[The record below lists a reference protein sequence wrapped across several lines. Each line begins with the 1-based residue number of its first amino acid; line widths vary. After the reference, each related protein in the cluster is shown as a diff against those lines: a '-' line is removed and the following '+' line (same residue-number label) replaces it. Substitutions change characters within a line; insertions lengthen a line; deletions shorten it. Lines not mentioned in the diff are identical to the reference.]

1 MIEFITQMEVK
12 MKNFLNWFKNS
23 TKIKRWM
30 FLILVGIVLTCFGFS
45 KLLTSEKLEL
55 GDLLQIIITF
65 VAGFTCF
72 VLGIIYIQRRNLEL
86 LIEQNNINVD
96 ASGDNVELK
105 KLVSKNPIYE
115 RGPNIVVIGG
125 GNGINNVLKGL
136 KNYTSNL
143 TAIVPVSSY
152 GKPSSLSIKE
162 LKLNPVD
169 DIKSSI
175 IALSSNDK
183 DMNNLINYTFTEGK
197 LKNFNFGD
205 IYLYSMQKI
214 YGDFTSSIEKV
225 SGLLSMVG
233 KVLPVTLDEMNICA
247 ELQDGT
253 IVEDKSKIAEVVS
266 NRVTKINRVYI
277 NPSNCRTAPG
287 VLEAIQNADAIV
299 IGPGSLYTNVI
310 PNLLIKNVSKTIRES
325 KALKIYIS
333 NIMTEPGQT
342 DDYDVSDHINSILEH
357 SGEGIIDFCI
367 SDVGEIVPEYIRKYN
382 LMGSDVVNIDTSN
395 IKNKG
400 VRLIKGELATADGN
414 YIRHDPDKTAKLI
427 IELICGDLK
436 FKDKHNDEQYMLLN
450 SKLKEEN
457 KKIKKENKKAKRLK
471 ENKHNKNSEEKSRRT
486 SKFSSKYKE
495 RIDSIKES
503 EKTRLE
509 NIRIHEKAKEMIDEE
524 EQKEKEKFLKETY
537 SKKTKK

>member
-1 MIEFITQMEVK
+1 

-30 FLILVGIVLTCFGFS
+30 FLILIGIVLTCFGFS
-45 KLLTSEKLEL
+45 KVLVSNEL
-55 GDLLQIIITF
+55 DFGDLLQIVITF
-65 VAGFTCF
+65 VVGFTCF
-72 VLGIIYIQRRNLEL
+72 VLGIVYIQRRNLEL
-86 LIEQNNINVD
+86 LIEKNSINVD
-96 ASGDNVELK
+96 ASGGNQELK
-105 KLVSKNPIYE
+105 NLVTKNPIYE

-125 GNGINNVLKGL
+125 GNGINNILKGL

-143 TAIVPVSSY
+143 TAIVPVSAY
-152 GKPSSLSIKE
+152 GRPASVSIKE

-175 IALSSNDK
+175 VALSPNSD
-183 DMNNLINYTFTEGK
+183 DMNKVINYTFEDGK
-197 LKNFNFGD
+197 FKNLSFGD
-205 IYLYSMQKI
+205 LYLYVMQKI
-214 YGDFTSSIEKV
+214 YGDFVNSVEKSS
-225 SGLLSMVG
+225 SLLSMVG

-253 IVEDKSKIAEVVS
+253 VIKEKSKIKQIVTDK
-266 NRVTKINRVYI
+266 VTKINRVYI

-287 VLEAIQNADAIV
+287 VLEAIANADAII

-310 PNLLIKNVSKTIRES
+310 PNLLIKNVAKTIRES

-342 DDYDVSDHINSILEH
+342 DDYDVSNHIESILEH
-357 SGEGIIDFCI
+357 SGDGIIDYCI
-367 SDVGEIVPEYIRKYN
+367 ADVGEIVPEYIRKYN
-382 LMGSDVVNIDTSN
+382 LMGADVVNIDTSN
-395 IKNKG
+395 IRGKG
-400 VRLIKGELATADGN
+400 IRLIKGELATAEGN

-427 IELICGDLK
+427 IELICGDLR
-436 FKDKHNDEQYMLLN
+436 FKDKQNDEQYMLLN

-457 KKIKKENKKAKRLK
+457 KKAKEADKKAKKLK
-471 ENKHNKNSEEKSRRT
+471 EGKKEKEESEEKVKRT
-486 SKFSSKYKE
+486 SKFSNKYSE
-495 RIDSIKES
+495 RIQSIKES

-524 EQKEKEKFLKETY
+524 EQKEKEKFLKEAY
-537 SKKTKK
+537 NSRKTKK

>member
-1 MIEFITQMEVK
+1 

-23 TKIKRWM
+23 TKIKRWI
-30 FLILVGIVLTCFGFS
+30 FLILLGIVLTCFGFS
-45 KLLTSEKLEL
+45 KILSSERLEF

-72 VLGIIYIQRRNLEL
+72 ILGIVYIQRRNLEL
-86 LIEQNNINVD
+86 LIEKNNVNVD
-96 ASGDNVELK
+96 VSGSNTELK

-115 RGPNIVVIGG
+115 KGPNIVVIGG
-125 GNGINNVLKGL
+125 GNGINNILKGL

-143 TAIVPVSSY
+143 TAIVPVSAY
-152 GKPSSLSIKE
+152 GRPSTVSIKE

-169 DIKSSI
+169 DVKSSI
-175 IALSSNDK
+175 IALSSNTEV
-183 DMNNLINYTFTEGK
+183 MNDLMNYTFEDGK
-197 LKNFNFGD
+197 LKNLSFGD
-205 IYLYSMQKI
+205 IYLYVMQKI
-214 YGDFTSSIEKV
+214 YGDFTSSIEKT
-225 SGLLSMVG
+225 SNILSMVG

-253 IVEDKSKIAEVVS
+253 VVTDKSKIAETVS
-266 NRVTKINRVYI
+266 SKVTKINRVYI

-287 VLEAIQNADAIV
+287 VLEAIKNADAII

-342 DDYDVSDHINSILEH
+342 DDYDVSNHINSILEH
-357 SGEGIIDFCI
+357 SGEGVIDFCI

-395 IKNKG
+395 IRNRG
-400 VRLIKGELATADGN
+400 IRLIKGELAVAEGN

-427 IELICGDLK
+427 IELICGDLR
-436 FKDKHNDEQYMLLN
+436 FKDKHNEEQYMLLN

-457 KKIKKENKKAKRLK
+457 KKEKTEKRQAKRFKEDKKQKKEDDRILK
-471 ENKHNKNSEEKSRRT
+471 RT
-486 SKFSSKYKE
+486 SKFSNKYKE
-495 RIDSIKES
+495 RIESIKES
-503 EKTRLE
+503 EKTRQE
-509 NIRIHEKAKEMIDEE
+509 NIRIHEKAKQMIDEE

-537 SKKTKK
+537 SKNKKK

>member
-1 MIEFITQMEVK
+1 

-30 FLILVGIVLTCFGFS
+30 FLILLGIVLACFGFS
-45 KLLTSEKLEL
+45 KILSSERLNF
-55 GDLLQIIITF
+55 GDLLQIVVTF
-65 VAGFTCF
+65 VVGFTCF
-72 VLGIIYIQRRNLEL
+72 VVGIVYIQRRNLEL
-86 LIEQNNINVD
+86 LIEKNSINVD
-96 ASGDNVELK
+96 ASGGNEELK
-105 KLVSKNPIYE
+105 KLVTKNPIYE

-143 TAIVPVSSY
+143 TAIVPVSAY
-152 GKPSSLSIKE
+152 GRPETVSIKE
-162 LKLNPVD
+162 LKLHPVD
-169 DIKSSI
+169 DIKSGI
-175 IALSSNDK
+175 VALSPNSR
-183 DMNNLINYTFTEGK
+183 DMDNLMSYTFEDGK
-197 LKNFNFGD
+197 LKNLSFGD
-205 IYLYSMQKI
+205 IYLYVMQKI
-214 YGDFTSSIEKV
+214 YGDFISSVEKTSNI
-225 SGLLSMVG
+225 LSMVG

-253 IVEDKSKIAEVVS
+253 VVKEKSKIAETVS
-266 NRVTKINRVYI
+266 NKVTKINRVYI

-287 VLEAIQNADAIV
+287 VLEALKNADAII

-310 PNLLIKNVSKTIRES
+310 PNLLIKNVAKTIRDS

-342 DDYDVSDHINSILEH
+342 DDYDVSDHINSIIEH
-357 SGEGIIDFCI
+357 SGEGIIDYCI

-382 LMGSDVVNIDTSN
+382 LMGSDVVNIDSSN
-395 IKNKG
+395 IRSRG
-400 VRLIKGELATADGN
+400 IRLIKGELATAEGN

-427 IELICGDLK
+427 VELICGDLK

-457 KKIKKENKKAKRLK
+457 KKAKIANKKAKKLKENKKS
-471 ENKHNKNSEEKSRRT
+471 KNNDEERIKRT
-486 SKFSSKYKE
+486 SKFSNKYKE
-495 RIDSIKES
+495 RIESIKES
-503 EKTRLE
+503 ENTRLE

-524 EQKEKEKFLKETY
+524 EQKEKEKFLRETY
-537 SKKTKK
+537 SKTNKK

>member
-1 MIEFITQMEVK
+1 

-45 KLLTSEKLEL
+45 KILSTNRLGI
-55 GDLLQIIITF
+55 GDLLQIIATF

-72 VLGIIYIQRRNLEL
+72 VLGIVYIQRRNLEL
-86 LIEQNNINVD
+86 LIEKNNLNDSDNNIQ
-96 ASGDNVELK
+96 LK
-105 KLVSKNPIYE
+105 NLVTKNPIYE

-125 GNGINNVLKGL
+125 GNGINNILKGL
-136 KNYTSNL
+136 KKYTSNL
-143 TAIVPVSSY
+143 TAIVPVSAY
-152 GKPSSLSIKE
+152 GRPSTASIKE

-175 IALSSNDK
+175 IALSSNTET
-183 DMNNLINYTFTEGK
+183 MNDLINYNFVDGK
-197 LKNFNFGD
+197 LKNLSFGD
-205 IYLYSMQKI
+205 IYLYVMQKI
-214 YGDFTSSIEKV
+214 HGDFANSIEKSSNV
-225 SGLLSMVG
+225 LSMVG

-253 IVEDKSKIAEVVS
+253 VVTDKSKIAETVS
-266 NRVTKINRVYI
+266 SKVTKINRVYI

-287 VLEAIQNADAIV
+287 VLEAIKNADAII

-357 SGEGIIDFCI
+357 SGKGVIDFCI

-382 LMGSDVVNIDTSN
+382 LMGSDIVNIDTSN
-395 IKNKG
+395 IRSKG
-400 VRLIKGELATADGN
+400 IRLIKGELAVAEGN

-457 KKIKKENKKAKRLK
+457 KKDKTAKKEAKRFK
-471 ENKHNKNSEEKSRRT
+471 ESKKEKKDNEVIKRT
-486 SKFSSKYKE
+486 SKFSSKYKD
-495 RIDSIKES
+495 RIESIKES

-509 NIRIHEKAKEMIDEE
+509 NIRIQEKAKKMIDEE

-537 SKKTKK
+537 NKNKKK

>member
-1 MIEFITQMEVK
+1 
-12 MKNFLNWFKNS
+12 MKNFFNWFKNS

-30 FLILVGIVLTCFGFS
+30 FLILIGIVLTCFGFS
-45 KLLTSEKLEL
+45 KMLSSEKLEI
-55 GDLLQIIITF
+55 GDLLQIVITF
-65 VAGFTCF
+65 VVGFTCF
-72 VLGIIYIQRRNLEL
+72 ILGIVYIQRRNLEI
-86 LIEQNNINVD
+86 LIEKNSVNVD
-96 ASGDNVELK
+96 ASDNNTELK

-115 RGPNIVVIGG
+115 KGPNIVVIGG
-125 GNGINNVLKGL
+125 GNGINNILKGL

-143 TAIVPVSSY
+143 TAIVPVSAY
-152 GKPSSLSIKE
+152 GRPSNASIKE

-175 IALSSNDK
+175 VALSPNTEGMD
-183 DMNNLINYTFTEGK
+183 DLMNYTFTDGK
-197 LKNFNFGD
+197 LKNLSFGD
-205 IYLYSMQKI
+205 IYLYVMQKI
-214 YGDFTSSIEKV
+214 YGDFTSSIEK
-225 SGLLSMVG
+225 SSNILSMVG

-253 IVEDKSKIAEVVS
+253 VVTDKSKIAEIVS
-266 NRVTKINRVYI
+266 SKVTKINRVYI

-287 VLEAIQNADAIV
+287 VLEAIKNADAII

-310 PNLLIKNVSKTIRES
+310 PNLLIKNVAKTIRES

-357 SGEGIIDFCI
+357 SGEGVIDFCI

-395 IKNKG
+395 IRNRGIK
-400 VRLIKGELATADGN
+400 LIKGELATAEGN

-427 IELICGDLK
+427 IELICGDLR
-436 FKDKHNDEQYMLLN
+436 FKDKHNDEQYVLLN
-450 SKLKEEN
+450 SRLKEEN
-457 KKIKKENKKAKRLK
+457 KKAKTAKKEAKRFKENKK
-471 ENKHNKNSEEKSRRT
+471 EKKDDEVIKRT
-486 SKFSSKYKE
+486 SKFSNKYKE
-495 RIDSIKES
+495 RIESIKES

-509 NIRIHEKAKEMIDEE
+509 NIRIHEKAKKMIDEE

-537 SKKTKK
+537 SKKEKK

>member
-1 MIEFITQMEVK
+1 MR
-12 MKNFLNWFKNS
+12 NFLNWFKNS

-45 KLLTSEKLEL
+45 KVLLSEKLGF
-55 GDLLQIIITF
+55 GDLLLIVLTF

-72 VLGIIYIQRRNLEL
+72 VLGIVYIQRRNLEL
-86 LIEQNNINVD
+86 LIEKNSINVD
-96 ASGDNVELK
+96 ASGDNTELK
-105 KLVSKNPIYE
+105 NLVSKNPIYE

-125 GNGINNVLKGL
+125 GNGIDNILKGL

-143 TAIVPVSSY
+143 TAIVPVSAY
-152 GKPSSLSIKE
+152 GKPSSASIKE
-162 LKLNPVD
+162 LKLHPVD

-175 IALSSNDK
+175 VALSPNSE
-183 DMNNLINYTFTEGK
+183 DMNRLMNYTFTEGK
-197 LKNFNFGD
+197 LKNLSFGD
-205 IYLYSMQKI
+205 MYLYVMQKI
-214 YGDFTSSIEKV
+214 YGDFTSSIEKTRNI
-225 SGLLSMVG
+225 LSMVG
-233 KVLPVTLDEMNICA
+233 KVIPVTLDEMNICA

-253 IVEDKSKIAEVVS
+253 LVTEKSKIAETVYS
-266 NRVTKINRVYI
+266 KVTKINRVYL

-287 VLEAIQNADAIV
+287 VLEAIQNADAII

-310 PNLLIKNVSKTIRES
+310 PNLLIKNVSKTIKES
-325 KALKIYIS
+325 KAIKIYIS

-357 SGEGIIDFCI
+357 SGEGVIDFCI

-382 LMGSDVVNIDTSN
+382 LMGSDVVNIDASN
-395 IKNKG
+395 IRNKG
-400 VRLIKGELATADGN
+400 IRLIKGELAVAEGN

-427 IELICGDLK
+427 IELICTDLK

-457 KKIKKENKKAKRLK
+457 KKAKLANKETKKLKENKKER
-471 ENKHNKNSEEKSRRT
+471 NKQEKEEKLKRT
-486 SKFSSKYKE
+486 SKFSNKYKD
-495 RIDSIKES
+495 RIESIKES

-524 EQKEKEKFLKETY
+524 EQKEKEKFLRETY
-537 SKKTKK
+537 SSRKTKK

>member
-1 MIEFITQMEVK
+1 

-45 KLLTSEKLEL
+45 KVLSSERLEL

-72 VLGIIYIQRRNLEL
+72 VLGIVYIQRRNLEL
-86 LIEQNNINVD
+86 LIEKNNVNVD
-96 ASGDNVELK
+96 ASGSNAELK
-105 KLVSKNPIYE
+105 NLVSKNPIYE

-125 GNGINNVLKGL
+125 GNGINNILKGL

-143 TAIVPVSSY
+143 TAIVPVSAY
-152 GKPSSLSIKE
+152 GRPSSASIKE

-169 DIKSSI
+169 DVKSSI
-175 IALSSNDK
+175 VALSPNSEY
-183 DMNNLINYTFTEGK
+183 MNSLMNYTFEDGK
-197 LKNFNFGD
+197 LKNLSFGD
-205 IYLYSMQKI
+205 IYLYVMQKI
-214 YGDFTSSIEKV
+214 CGDFTSSIEKT
-225 SGLLSMVG
+225 SSILSMVG

-253 IVEDKSKIAEVVS
+253 VIKEKSKIAETVS
-266 NRVTKINRVYI
+266 NKVTKINRVYI

-287 VLEAIQNADAIV
+287 VLEAIQNADAII

-310 PNLLIKNVSKTIRES
+310 PNLLIKNVAKTIRES

-357 SGEGIIDFCI
+357 SGEGIIDYCI
-367 SDVGEIVPEYIRKYN
+367 SDVGEIVPEYVRKYN
-382 LMGSDVVNIDTSN
+382 LMGSDIVNIDISN
-395 IKNKG
+395 IRSKG
-400 VRLIKGELATADGN
+400 IRLIKSELAVAEGN

-427 IELICGDLK
+427 IELICGDLR

-457 KKIKKENKKAKRLK
+457 KKAKIANKKAKRLK
-471 ENKHNKNSEEKSRRT
+471 ENKKEKENNEERVKRT
-486 SKFSSKYKE
+486 SKFSNKYKE
-495 RIDSIKES
+495 RIESIKES

-524 EQKEKEKFLKETY
+524 EQKEKEKFLRETY
-537 SKKTKK
+537 SNRKKK

>member
-1 MIEFITQMEVK
+1 

-30 FLILVGIVLTCFGFS
+30 FLILVGMVLACFGFS
-45 KLLTSEKLEL
+45 KILSSERLGF
-55 GDLLQIIITF
+55 GDLLLIVITF

-72 VLGIIYIQRRNLEL
+72 VLGIVYIQRRNLEL
-86 LIEQNNINVD
+86 LIEKNNVNVD
-96 ASGDNVELK
+96 ASGKNNELK
-105 KLVSKNPIYE
+105 TLVSKNPIYE

-125 GNGINNVLKGL
+125 GNGINNILKGL

-143 TAIVPVSSY
+143 TAIVPVSAY
-152 GKPSSLSIKE
+152 GRPSSASIKE

-169 DIKSSI
+169 DVKSSI
-175 IALSSNDK
+175 VALSPNSEY
-183 DMNNLINYTFTEGK
+183 MNNLMNYTFTDGK
-197 LKNFNFGD
+197 LKNLSFGD
-205 IYLYSMQKI
+205 LYLYVMQKI
-214 YGDFTSSIEKV
+214 YGDFTSSIEKT
-225 SGLLSMVG
+225 SSILSMVG
-233 KVLPVTLDEMNICA
+233 RVLPVTLDEMNICA

-253 IVEDKSKIAEVVS
+253 VVKEKSKIAETVS
-266 NRVTKINRVYI
+266 NKVTKINRVYI

-287 VLEAIQNADAIV
+287 VLEAIQNADAII

-310 PNLLIKNVSKTIRES
+310 PNLLIKNVSKTIKES

-395 IKNKG
+395 IRNRG
-400 VRLIKGELATADGN
+400 IRLIKGELAVAEGN

-427 IELICGDLK
+427 IELICTDLR

-457 KKIKKENKKAKRLK
+457 KKAKIANKKAKSLKENKKERSK
-471 ENKHNKNSEEKSRRT
+471 EEHEERVKRT
-486 SKFSSKYKE
+486 SKFSNKYKD
-495 RIDSIKES
+495 RIESIKES

-524 EQKEKEKFLKETY
+524 EQREKEKFLKETY
-537 SKKTKK
+537 SKNKKK